1 LELRPLIPFEPI
13 SAKAIPSGDGWI
25 AQMKWDGVRMLFYYD
40 GQSLR
45 LINRRLNDRT
55 RQYPEFAE
63 PSAYCTASSF
73 ILDGEIIA
81 FDASKPSFQEVMKR
95 DSLRH
100 EGSIKR
106 AIMETPVTYMVF
118 DVLFANGDWVIDLPL
133 RQRQQLLTEIIKP
146 QNQVRP
152 VTNHTDAGALL
163 EVMRSHAMEGIVC
176 KQLESTY
183 AINGKDNRW
192 RKIKL
197 FYDLYAVI
205 AGVIIK
211 DNIVRS
217 VQLGLYDEDGSLRY
231 IGHAGMGKLT
241 VGQQRELT
249 AMALEAE
256 GAGKPFSNR
265 PERSKETQWI
275 APSLVVKVQYMEWTS
290 NKTMRHPTIQALV
303 KDVPITECTVRQI

>member
-1 LELRPLIPFEPI
+1 MKPLIPFEPI
-13 SAKAIPSGDGWI
+13 SAKTIPSGDGWI

-40 GQSLR
+40 GQTLR

-55 RQYPEFAE
+55 RQYPEFAV

-73 ILDGEIIA
+73 ILDGEMIA

-106 AIMETPVTYMVF
+106 AIMGTPVTYMVF

-146 QNQVRP
+146 QNQVQP
-152 VTNHTDAGALL
+152 VTSHADAGALL
-163 EVMRSHAMEGIVC
+163 EVMRSHAMEGIVL

-256 GAGKPFSNR
+256 GAGMPFSNR

-303 KDVPITECTVRQI
+303 KDVPITECSVKQI